1 MGEVIFNGQS
11 SKSFNL
17 EVETFPEYHTPK
29 RTYSKVHIPGR
40 NGDLIV
46 DGGCWENVTRS
57 YLFAI
62 GSYDIPYYMFIN
74 KLSNWLHSTTTYA
87 RLEDSYEPD
96 YYRLAVFLEEATMTN
111 IYNHGSEINVDFDCK
126 PQRFLKIGDEPIEI
140 KKSPINIQNPTGYTS
155 LPIIHVYGT
164 GKGTLVV
171 GDCTI
176 TITEIGSEI
185 ILDSTIQD
193 AYLGL
198 TNKNPVI
205 QVPNGF
211 PTLDPGITAIGF
223 SGGITKVEVIPKWF
237 TL

>member
-1 MGEVIFNGQS
+1 MGELIFNGVS
-11 SKSFNL
+11 SKSIGV

-40 NGDLIV
+40 NGDLLV

-57 YLFAI
+57 YLLAV
-62 GSYDIPYYMFIN
+62 GSYEIPYHVFAN
-74 KLSNWLHSTTTYA
+74 KLSNWLHSTKTYA

-96 YYRLAVFLEEATMTN
+96 YYRMAVYLEEATMTN

-126 PQRFLKIGDEPIEI
+126 PQRFLKIGDEPITI
-140 KKSPINIQNPTGYTS
+140 TKSPTNITNPTGYSS

-164 GKGTLVV
+164 GQGTLVINN
-171 GDCTI
+171 CTI
-176 TITEIGSEI
+176 TITDIGSEI
-185 ILDSTIQD
+185 ILDSDIQD

-198 TNKNPVI
+198 TNKNSVI
-205 QVPNGF
+205 KVPDGF
-211 PTLDPGITAIGF
+211 PTLDPGVISLGF
-223 SGGITKVEVIPKWF
+223 SGGIQKVEVIPKWF